1 MKIAVIDSGIDKS
14 FLCKGTLFLDMI
26 VGKEGRLCERTVEP
40 LLTEHGTICAQIIEK
55 YTDEPPQFYSLCVFD
70 NEEMKTSCDTL
81 ISALRWCYDN
91 KIPLIH
97 MSIGSRCAADFEK
110 IRLETQKLIAAGQ
123 IIVAAV
129 SNAGQY
135 TVPAQLGGVIG
146 VIADEHLSGFQWA
159 VRESP
164 YMFASSCHRLCGRE
178 ETQISNSYAAPT
190 VTAAVFNL
198 LLKKEILWT
207 VPKIWFALS
216 EEKYTYRPIN
226 PDFAGEDNVI
236 YNLSEAELINT
247 VKTLDRILPPHKGI
261 VCCKR
266 LPGCL

>member
-14 FLCKGTLFLDMI
+14 FLCKGRLFLDMI

-135 TVPAQLGGVIG
+135 TVPAQLSGVIG

-198 LLKKEILWT
+198 LLKKRN
-207 VPKIWFALS
+207 S
-216 EEKYTYRPIN
+216 
-226 PDFAGEDNVI
+226 
-236 YNLSEAELINT
+236 
-247 VKTLDRILPPHKGI
+247 LDCP
-261 VCCKR
+261 
-266 LPGCL
+266 

>member
-14 FLCKGTLFLDMI
+14 FLCKGRLFLDMI
-26 VGKEGRLCERTVEP
+26 VGKEGRLYERTVEP

-135 TVPAQLGGVIG
+135 TVPAQLSGVIG

-207 VPKIWFALS
+207 VPKMI
-216 EEKYTYRPIN
+216 
-226 PDFAGEDNVI
+226 
-236 YNLSEAELINT
+236 
-247 VKTLDRILPPHKGI
+247 
-261 VCCKR
+261 
-266 LPGCL
+266 